1 MVVSDF
7 SRQKDYSSEEHRV
20 DIVYICAGEPGLH
33 EEQPPGQDPADQHG
47 HGGQPHEGQGEEW
60 RGGGK

>member
-20 DIVYICAGEPGLH
+20 DIIYLCAGEPGLH

-47 HGGQPHEGQGEEW
+47 PGGEQKERRQEEE
-60 RGGGK
+60 